1 MARVLH
7 YRSRLCDKRCLLA
20 KSVSSLTPQP
30 SLPPVTS
37 IHQQLMLQRWKW
49 QCTPLLYH
57 RLLLTPDTAG
67 SNTPVSIAEA
77 IANATSNAA
86 TLHSHHRQKFQAS
99 SHTTY
104 RDIAATFTYDQNP
117 SNGGVGNE
125 DAAMRGEAGVGSN
138 E

>member
-1 MARVLH
+1 MHSAALSSSTLR
-7 YRSRLCDKRCLLA
+7 RDSRFR
-20 KSVSSLTPQP
+20 TFE
-30 SLPPVTS
+30 
-37 IHQQLMLQRWKW
+37 
-49 QCTPLLYH
+49 
-57 RLLLTPDTAG
+57 
-67 SNTPVSIAEA
+67 TPVSIAEA